1 MSEASGPFVQQ
12 TIPIAS
18 PTSYIQPDMNYALR
32 VWWAYYWP
40 TSVIS
45 GIFTMLLNYEIQH
58 IYQNTAFPAKILLP
72 IMKIGPYVITYTVAI
87 FVMRYLLGKTF
98 RHFRLA
104 LCTVDRGCT
113 ETLPATFARTTR
125 VWWTYSWRTV
135 IYSLLGYAVVIMPLG
150 MFVGLFNPRPAIMA
164 FFFASVALLI
174 NCAFSLYVLYTNV
187 LDEEFSDFR
196 VTLLPRV
203 VPVEPPPFS

>member
-1 MSEASGPFVQQ
+1 MSEASSPFVPQAVPA
-12 TIPIAS
+12 TSSA
-18 PTSYIQPDMNYALR
+18 SYIPPDMNYALR

-45 GIFTMLLNYEIQH
+45 AIFTMLLNYEIQH

-72 IMKIGPYVITYTVAI
+72 IMKIGPYVFTYTVGI

-104 LCTVDRGCT
+104 LCVADRSA
-113 ETLPATFARTTR
+113 EILPVTFGRTIR
-125 VWWTYSWRTV
+125 VWWTYSWRTLV
-135 IYSLLGYAVVIMPLG
+135 FSLVCYFVVSMPVGL
-150 MFVGLFNPRPAIMA
+150 FVGLFGPRPAVSLA
-164 FFFASVALLI
+164 FFTCLGVI
-174 NCAFSLYVLYTNV
+174 TNCAVSLYVLYSNV
-187 LDEEFSDFR
+187 LDEEFGDFR

-203 VPVEPPPFS
+203 VSGEVLPFS

>member
-1 MSEASGPFVQQ
+1 MSEASSPFVPQ
-12 TIPIAS
+12 TVPVAS
-18 PTSYIQPDMNYALR
+18 YPSYIQPDMNYALR

-40 TSVIS
+40 TNVIS
-45 GIFTMLLNYEIQH
+45 AIFTVLLKYEIQH

-72 IMKIGPYVITYTVAI
+72 IMTIGPYVFTYTVAI

-104 LCTVDRGCT
+104 LCVADRCA
-113 ETLPATFARTTR
+113 ETLPVTFGRAIR
-125 VWWTYSWRTV
+125 VWWTYSWRTL
-135 IYSLLGYAVVIMPLG
+135 IFSLVCYFVVSMPVGL
-150 MFVGLFNPRPAIMA
+150 FIGLFNPRPAVSVA
-164 FFFASVALLI
+164 FFTCLGLI
-174 NCAFSLYVLYTNV
+174 TNCAVSLYVVYTNV

-203 VPVEPPPFS
+203 PQVEAPPFS